1 MRIKDI
7 MTYNVVTITSSTP
20 IIEAE
25 RILTAHGF
33 ERLPV
38 VDMGKLVGLVTK
50 DNVLKAGPSA
60 ATTLTRGE
68 AVYLLT
74 RLTVSEVMKRNVVTV
89 SAETTVEKAV
99 AVAQANKVGCLPV
112 LEGDKVV
119 GIVTTNDFFYKILN
133 PLFGLGQKGT
143 RLKVSGGAD
152 PRSMEKVLGVVNR
165 FGLTISSIWRPPA
178 DSQKNDLI
186 IQFNESDIA
195 GFMDALRA
203 TGFEAEKRES
213 DAG

>member
-7 MTYNVVTITSSTP
+7 MTYDVVTITSTTP

-25 RILTAHGF
+25 RLLAAHGF

-38 VDMGKLVGLVTK
+38 VDAGKLVGLVTK

-74 RLTVSEVMKRNVVTV
+74 RLTVAEVMKRNVVTV
-89 SAETTVEKAV
+89 SPETTVEKAV

-112 LEGDKVV
+112 LEGGSVK

-143 RLKVSGGAD
+143 RLKVTGGAD
-152 PRSMEKVLGVVNR
+152 PGNMEKLLGVINR

-178 DSQKNDLI
+178 DPPKNDLI

-203 TGFEAEKRES
+203 SGFQVEKREF

>member
-89 SAETTVEKAV
+89 SPETTVEKAV

-112 LEGDKVV
+112 LEGEQGGGDRHDERLLLQDPQPSLRIGPERDPAEGVRR
-119 GIVTTNDFFYKILN
+119 GR
-133 PLFGLGQKGT
+133 PEEHGEGAWGGQQ
-143 RLKVSGGAD
+143 V
-152 PRSMEKVLGVVNR
+152 
-165 FGLTISSIWRPPA
+165 RPHHQQHLETA
-178 DSQKNDLI
+178 R
-186 IQFNESDIA
+186 
-195 GFMDALRA
+195 GF
-203 TGFEAEKRES
+203 AEERPDHS
-213 DAG
+213 VQ